1 MPVGRSIDRIKNIAE
16 KLSVEWF
23 DRAPYAALSGDLA
36 PKDIAEAYTAQRAV
50 QEKLS
55 VRRGRFA
62 GRKIALA
69 SKAMQEMVGIDQPV
83 AGAFFA
89 QDVRQSPATVSLG
102 EFLHMGLE
110 FELAIE
116 LKENVGPQ
124 MELHTPES
132 VKGLI
137 AAVRPAFELIEDKN
151 ADYSDL
157 DVLTL
162 IADNAWCGGVVL
174 GPVIAGCEDMNVGDI
189 SSCVYQEGMD
199 PEETNT
205 GAADPL
211 GSLAWVLNH
220 FGERGMTVR
229 VGEHIITGSAVK
241 TRFPVV
247 GDRIRYEI
255 AGASVELEVV

>member
-1 MPVGRSIDRIKNIAE
+1 MECPRSNPPLAIAE
-16 KLSVEWF
+16 KLSAEWF
-23 DRAPYAALSGDLA
+23 ERKTYNALSGDLA
-36 PKDIAEAYTAQRAV
+36 PKDIEEAYKAQRAV

-69 SKAMQEMVGIDQPV
+69 SKAMQEMVGIDHPV

-89 QDVRQSPATVSLG
+89 QDVRHSPATVSLS
-102 EFLHMGLE
+102 EFLHLGLE

-116 LKENVGPQ
+116 LIENVGPR
-124 MELHTPES
+124 MEPHTSES
-132 VKGLI
+132 VKELI

-174 GPVIAGCEDMNVGDI
+174 GPVIEGWAEMDLGDI
-189 SSCVYQEGMD
+189 PSVVTQDGQE
-199 PEETNT
+199 PEHTNT

-220 FGERGMTVR
+220 FGERGMTLR
-229 VGEHIITGSAVK
+229 KGEHIITGSAVR
-241 TRFPVV
+241 TRFPVA
-247 GDRIRYEI
+247 GDRIAYEI
-255 AGASVELEVV
+255 AGARVEIEVV